1 METHENNYLNRRR
14 PWVAVFLSLVMPGLG
29 QIYCGDIQSGITVM
43 LIVAMCSSA
52 WMVGTIF
59 ESKFFLPLFLIFWG
73 IVLLATVF
81 AATDA
86 YRRARRTRYDYKLKE
101 YNHWGMYLMLIWIAS
116 AGTIGYTAM
125 IKMNMFEAFRIPV
138 NSMAPTIMAGDR
150 VNASKMAYDQKDPE
164 YGDIVLFK
172 NPENRKQNNIKRV
185 VALGGDTI
193 EVKYG
198 DLLING
204 QTLNREWVEKKTIST
219 NKQKVEGNVFW
230 ETNGNARY
238 QVFISGQ
245 ASDMGSQ
252 DENFGPVTVPPY
264 HCFVMS
270 DNRNHLIDSRNY
282 GPLSLGAI
290 NGQFQAIYWPFQRRA
305 TLGAQK

>member
-1 METHENNYLNRRR
+1 METHENNYPNRRR

-29 QIYCGDIQSGITVM
+29 QIYCGDIQSGITLM
-43 LIVAMCSSA
+43 LIVAMCSSL

-59 ESKFFLPLFLIFWG
+59 ESKFFLPLFIIFWG
-73 IVLLATVF
+73 IILLATAF
-81 AATDA
+81 AAIDA
-86 YRRARRTRYDYKLKE
+86 YRRARRTRYDYKLKG
-101 YNHWGMYLMLIWIAS
+101 YNHWGIYLALIWIAG
-116 AGTIGYTAM
+116 AGTTGYAVM
-125 IKMNMFEAFRIPV
+125 VKQNMFEAFRIPV
-138 NSMAPTIMAGDR
+138 DSMAPTIMAGDR
-150 VNASKMAYDQKDPE
+150 AIANKMAYGHKNPQ
-164 YGDIVLFK
+164 YGDVVLFK
-172 NPENRKQNNIKRV
+172 NPEDRKQNYVERV

-193 EVKYG
+193 EVKNRN
-198 DLLING
+198 LLING
-204 QTLNREWVEKKTIST
+204 QTLNREWVEKKTIWM
-219 NKQKVEGNVFW
+219 NKQKIEGDIFW

-264 HCFVMS
+264 HCFVMC
-270 DNRNHLIDSRNY
+270 DNRNHSIDSRNY

-305 TLGAQK
+305 TLRAQK